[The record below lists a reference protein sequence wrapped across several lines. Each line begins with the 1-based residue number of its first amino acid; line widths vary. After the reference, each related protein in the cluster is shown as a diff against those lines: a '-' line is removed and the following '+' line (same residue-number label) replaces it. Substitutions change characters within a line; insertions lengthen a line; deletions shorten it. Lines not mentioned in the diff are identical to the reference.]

1 MDPDE
6 LFTEVDTVMQ
16 AAQEV
21 FDARHKFE
29 RNEPI
34 EMPMALKAT
43 TRIDP
48 TMLLAKDAFSANCKD
63 CGKAV
68 EMCVCSDIDDALL
81 DTLIQQVSVPNLAAL
96 YQKAAT
102 RIDPTMLLAKD
113 AFSANCKDCGKA
125 VEMCVCSD
133 IDDALL
139 DTLIQQVSVPTLAA
153 WYQKAQDQGLV
164 EPMYHYQSN
173 S

>member
-16 AAQEV
+16 AAREV

-29 RNEPI
+29 RNEPVDL
-34 EMPMALKAT
+34 PMAMKAM

-48 TMLLAKDAFSANCKD
+48 TMLLAVDDFPANCKD
-63 CGKAV
+63 CGKV
-68 EMCVCSDIDDALL
+68 IELCVCSAIDDALL

-96 YQKAAT
+96 YQKA
-102 RIDPTMLLAKD
+102 
-113 AFSANCKDCGKA
+113 
-125 VEMCVCSD
+125 
-133 IDDALL
+133 
-139 DTLIQQVSVPTLAA
+139 
-153 WYQKAQDQGLV
+153 QDQGLV
-164 EPMYHYQSN
+164 KPMYHYQSN

>member
-6 LFTEVDTVMQ
+6 MFTDLDTVMQ
-16 AAQEV
+16 AAREV

-29 RNEPI
+29 RNEPTDL
-34 EMPMALKAT
+34 PMAMMAT

-48 TMLLAKDAFSANCKD
+48 TMLLAKDVSFANCKD

-68 EMCVCSDIDDALL
+68 ERCVCSDIDDALL

-96 YQKAAT
+96 YQKA
-102 RIDPTMLLAKD
+102 
-113 AFSANCKDCGKA
+113 
-125 VEMCVCSD
+125 
-133 IDDALL
+133 
-139 DTLIQQVSVPTLAA
+139 
-153 WYQKAQDQGLV
+153 QDQGLV
-164 EPMYHYQSN
+164 KPMYHYQSN

>member
-16 AAQEV
+16 AAREV

-34 EMPMALKAT
+34 EMPMALKAA

-48 TMLLAKDAFSANCKD
+48 SMLLAVDDFHTHCKD
-63 CGKAV
+63 CGKVV
-68 EMCVCSDIDDALL
+68 EMCVCSAIDDELL
-81 DTLIQQVSVPNLAAL
+81 DTLIQQASVPNLAAL
-96 YQKAAT
+96 YQKA
-102 RIDPTMLLAKD
+102 
-113 AFSANCKDCGKA
+113 
-125 VEMCVCSD
+125 
-133 IDDALL
+133 
-139 DTLIQQVSVPTLAA
+139 
-153 WYQKAQDQGLV
+153 QDQWLV
-164 EPMYHYQSN
+164 KPMYHYKSN

>member
-16 AAQEV
+16 AAREV

-34 EMPMALKAT
+34 EMPMALKET

-48 TMLLAKDAFSANCKD
+48 TMLLAVDDSLGNCKSCKLGIET
-63 CGKAV
+63 CG
-68 EMCVCSDIDDALL
+68 CSAMDDALL

-96 YQKAAT
+96 YQKA
-102 RIDPTMLLAKD
+102 
-113 AFSANCKDCGKA
+113 
-125 VEMCVCSD
+125 
-133 IDDALL
+133 
-139 DTLIQQVSVPTLAA
+139 
-153 WYQKAQDQGLV
+153 QDQGLV
-164 EPMYHYQSN
+164 KPMYHYQSN